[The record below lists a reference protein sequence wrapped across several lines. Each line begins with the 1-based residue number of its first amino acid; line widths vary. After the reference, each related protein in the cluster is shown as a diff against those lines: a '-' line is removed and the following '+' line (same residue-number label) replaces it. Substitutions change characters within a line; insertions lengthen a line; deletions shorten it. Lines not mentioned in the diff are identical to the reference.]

1 MKGVVFTE
9 FLEMVESK
17 YGLSTLDQILEESTL
32 KSKGIY
38 TSIGT
43 YDSNEIFQLI
53 DKLSQRISI
62 PIKDLFYIFGAHFF
76 NYLVE
81 TYPYI
86 FKLYKTPVDMLQ
98 SVEDHIHVQVRKIY
112 SDAELPSITVKEK
125 NSNLIEIKYTSE
137 RGLYMFAEAL
147 IYMTFDHFDQK
158 CKITTNL
165 LSKDGKNV
173 SFLIELDDK

>member
-17 YGLSTLDQILEESTL
+17 YGLGTVDQIIEESTL

-43 YDSNEIFQLI
+43 YDSNEIFQLM
-53 DKLSQRISI
+53 DKLSQRTSI
-62 PIKDLFYIFGAHFF
+62 PSEELFYEFGTHFF
-76 NYLVE
+76 NYIVK
-81 TYPYI
+81 TYRYI

-98 SVEDHIHVQVRKIY
+98 SVEDHIHVQIKKIY
-112 SDAELPSITVKEK
+112 SDAKLPVLTVIEK
-125 NSNLIEIKYTSE
+125 NSNLIEIKYTSG
-137 RGLYMFAEAL
+137 RGLYKFAEAL

-158 CKITTNL
+158 CKITTKM
-165 LSKDGKNV
+165 LSQDGKIV
-173 SFLIELDDK
+173 SFLIEYDGK